1 MKIKSIAIKDFKRF
15 TDLRVVNI
23 PETARMVVLAGPN
36 GSGKSSLFEAFNFWI
51 NPFRGNAY
59 QKDYHGKVGS
69 LVTDNWHELHQKINL
84 EFYGDAPNPRE
95 SSEKSKKAF
104 YFRSAYRNEPDF
116 TTSGISRVGEALD
129 DQRRPQMLISTDT
142 RVSDNYQRIVAETVA
157 EIYRPGNDGQ
167 AKGEIRE
174 KIIGKVRHAMH
185 HVFGELNL
193 SGPGNPMIDGTF
205 FFQKGE
211 SRDWRYKNLSGGE
224 KAAFDLL
231 LDFILKAE
239 HFDNT
244 VFCIDEPELHMH
256 TRLQA
261 KLLDELYRQL
271 PENCQLWIATHS
283 IGMMRKAMEL
293 YTTKQGTVFFL
304 DFDGQDFDKPVEL
317 APSIVD
323 RTFWKRVFGVALDDL
338 AELVAPAQIVFCEG
352 KPLSEGKTKNTEFD
366 AKVYR
371 KIFSGKYP
379 DTEFISLGGTN
390 DIEKDAVKVSAAIG
404 QLFTS
409 IKMRRLLDRDD
420 RSNEEVEDLRK
431 EGASV
436 LSRRDIENY
445 LWDDEIIQK
454 LCSYAGQPHKAEEIM
469 SFKKGLLE
477 QAVSKGSP
485 TDDIKS
491 ISGPLYVEVKKKL
504 NLTQCGNNKE
514 TFCIATLAPLV
525 TEEMLVYKLLKA
537 DVFGVTE

>member
-1 MKIKSIAIKDFKRF
+1 MKIKSVAIKDFKRF

-23 PETARMVVLAGPN
+23 PETARMVVLVGPN

-51 NPFRGNAY
+51 NPFRGTSY
-59 QKDYHGKVGS
+59 QKDYHVKVGS
-69 LVTDNWHELHQKINL
+69 LATDNWNELHQKINL
-84 EFYGDAPNPRE
+84 KFYGDAPNPRE

-116 TTSGISRVGEALD
+116 TTSGINRVGDTLD

-174 KIIGKVRHAMH
+174 KIIGNVRHAMH
-185 HVFGELNL
+185 RVFGELNL
-193 SGPGNPMIDGTF
+193 SGPGNPMVDGTF

-239 HFDNT
+239 HFNDT

-293 YTTKQGTVFFL
+293 YTTKPGTTFFL
-304 DFDGQDFDKPVEL
+304 DFDGQNFDAPVEL
-317 APSIVD
+317 APSIID
-323 RTFWKRVFGVALDDL
+323 RNFWKRVFGVALGDL
-338 AELVAPAQIVFCEG
+338 AELVAPAQIIFCEG

-371 KIFSGKYP
+371 KIFSDKYP

-390 DIEKDAVKVSAAIG
+390 DIEKDAVKVTAAIG

-420 RSNEEVEDLRK
+420 RSNDEIEELRK
-431 EGASV
+431 EGVSV
-436 LSRRDIENY
+436 LSHRDVENY

-454 LCSYAGQPHKAEEIM
+454 LCSESDQPEKTEEILK
-469 SFKKGLLE
+469 FKKELLE
-477 QAVSKGSP
+477 QAKAKSSP
-485 TDDIKS
+485 PDDIKS
-491 ISGPLYVEVKKKL
+491 IGGLLYVEVKKKL
-504 NLTQCGNNKE
+504 NLMQCGNNKE

-525 TEEMLVYKLLKA
+525 TADTLVYKLLKT
-537 DVFGVTE
+537 DIFGMVE